1 MRLLIGW
8 AVNALCLLAIP
19 YILPGVQISG
29 FMAALIAALV
39 IGLLNIIIKPI
50 LFVLTL
56 PVSILTLGLFTFVL
70 NGLMFW
76 LAAKFLDGFAV
87 TNFGWAIAGAFAYTL
102 ISWAVSTLLMPNK
115 AKEAVKVVKSA
126 G

>member
-29 FMAALIAALV
+29 FVAALVAALV

-50 LFVLTL
+50 LFILTL
-56 PVSILTLGLFTFVL
+56 PVTILTLGLFTLVL

-76 LAAKFLDGFAV
+76 LAARFLDGFSV
-87 TNFGWAIAGAFAYTL
+87 TNFGWAMAGALTYTL

-115 AKEAVKVVKSA
+115 SK
-126 G
+126 

>member
-29 FMAALIAALV
+29 FVAALVAALV

-50 LFVLTL
+50 LFILTL
-56 PVSILTLGLFTFVL
+56 PVTILTLGLFTLVL

-76 LAAKFLDGFAV
+76 LAARFLDGFSV
-87 TNFGWAIAGAFAYTL
+87 T
-102 ISWAVSTLLMPNK
+102 
-115 AKEAVKVVKSA
+115 
-126 G
+126 

>member
-8 AVNALCLLAIP
+8 AINALCLLAIP

-29 FMAALIAALV
+29 FVAALVAALV

-50 LFVLTL
+50 LFILTL
-56 PVSILTLGLFTFVL
+56 PVTILTLGLFTLVL

-76 LAAKFLDGFAV
+76 LAARFLDGFSV
-87 TNFGWAIAGAFAYTL
+87 TNFGWAMAGALTYTL

-115 AKEAVKVVKSA
+115 SK
-126 G
+126 

>member
-19 YILPGVQISG
+19 YILPAVQISG
-29 FMAALIAALV
+29 FMTALIAALV

-56 PVSILTLGLFTFVL
+56 PVSIITLGLFTFVL

-87 TNFGWAIAGAFAYTL
+87 THFGWAIAGAFAYTL

-115 AKEAVKVVKSA
+115 VKETVKA
-126 G
+126 IN

>member
-1 MRLLIGW
+1 MRLFIGW
-8 AVNALCLLAIP
+8 AINALCLLAIP

-29 FMAALIAALV
+29 IGAALIAALV

-56 PVSILTLGLFTFVL
+56 PVTILTLGLFTFVL

-76 LAAKFLDGFAV
+76 LAARFLDGFSV
-87 TNFGWAIAGAFAYTL
+87 TNFGWAMAGALAYTL
-102 ISWAVSTLLMPNK
+102 ISGAVSTLLMPNK
-115 AKEAVKVVKSA
+115 TK
-126 G
+126 

>member
-19 YILPGVQISG
+19 YILPGVQMSG
-29 FMAALIAALV
+29 FTAAFIAALV
-39 IGLLNIIIKPI
+39 IGLLNIIIKPV

-56 PVSILTLGLFTFVL
+56 PISIVTLGLFTFVL

-87 TNFGWAIAGAFAYTL
+87 TNFGWAMAGALAYTL
-102 ISWAVSTLLMPNK
+102 MSWAVSALLMPDKPKNI
-115 AKEAVKVVKSA
+115 ST
-126 G
+126 

>member
-8 AVNALCLLAIP
+8 AINALCLLAIP

-29 FMAALIAALV
+29 LVAALVAALV

-50 LFVLTL
+50 LFILTL
-56 PVSILTLGLFTFVL
+56 PVTILTLGLFTLVL

-76 LAAKFLDGFAV
+76 LAARFLDGFSV
-87 TNFGWAIAGAFAYTL
+87 TNFGWAMAGALTYTL

-115 AKEAVKVVKSA
+115 SK
-126 G
+126 

>member
-1 MRLLIGW
+1 MRLFIGW
-8 AVNALCLLAIP
+8 AINALCLLAIP

-50 LFVLTL
+50 LFILTL
-56 PVSILTLGLFTFVL
+56 PVTILTLGLFTLVL

-76 LAAKFLDGFAV
+76 LAARFLDGFSV
-87 TNFGWAIAGAFAYTL
+87 TNFGWAMAGALAYTL

-115 AKEAVKVVKSA
+115 TK
-126 G
+126 

>member
-8 AVNALCLLAIP
+8 AVNALCLMAIP
-19 YILPGVQISG
+19 YLLPGIQITG

-50 LFVLTL
+50 LFLLTL
-56 PVSILTLGLFTFVL
+56 PISILTLGLFTFVL

-76 LAAKFLDGFAV
+76 LASKFLDGFEV
-87 TNFGWAIAGAFAYTL
+87 LNFGWAVAGAFAYSI
-102 ISWAVSTLLMPNK
+102 ISWAVSALLMPDKK
-115 AKEAVKVVKSA
+115 A
-126 G
+126 

>member
-19 YILPGVQISG
+19 YILPGVQING
-29 FMAALIAALV
+29 FTAALIAALV
-39 IGLLNIIIKPI
+39 IGLLNVIIKPV

-56 PVSILTLGLFTFVL
+56 PISILTLGLFTFVL

-76 LAAKFLDGFAV
+76 LAAQFLDGFAV
-87 TNFGWAIAGAFAYTL
+87 TNFGWAIAGALAYTL
-102 ISWAVSTLLMPNK
+102 ISWAVSALLMPDK
-115 AKEAVKVVKSA
+115 PKRISA
-126 G
+126 

>member
-29 FMAALIAALV
+29 ITAALIAALV
-39 IGLLNIIIKPI
+39 IGLLNIIIKPV

-56 PVSILTLGLFTFVL
+56 PISIVTLGLFTFVL

-87 TNFGWAIAGAFAYTL
+87 TNFGWAIAGALAYTL
-102 ISWAVSTLLMPNK
+102 ISWAVSALLMPNK
-115 AKEAVKVVKSA
+115 PKRVSA
-126 G
+126 

>member
-29 FMAALIAALV
+29 FTAALIAALV
-39 IGLLNIIIKPI
+39 IGLLNIVIKPV

-56 PVSILTLGLFTFVL
+56 PISLVTLGLFTFVL

-87 TNFGWAIAGAFAYTL
+87 TNFGWAMAGALAYTL
-102 ISWAVSTLLMPNK
+102 ISWAVSAVFMPDKPKQISN
-115 AKEAVKVVKSA
+115 
-126 G
+126 